1 MNGAAIA
8 VLQGAAV
15 EGPTTA
21 AEVAAAWLLGFGN
34 RGTRDGYRR
43 DLGEWVEF
51 TERIGVEALA
61 AHRAHVEAF
70 TRWLEVE
77 GRSRATIARKLAA
90 LSSFY
95 TYAVDEGVIDRSP
108 VRGRRPKVDADS
120 QQLGL
125 DRDELRALLAAARRS
140 GPRDSALA
148 LLLTMNGLRISEALA
163 AAVDDLSSARG
174 HRTLTIVRKG
184 DSRALVPLAPVV
196 GEALDAML
204 EARDDAGNTRVTGTP
219 LFATSS
225 GRSMDRQA
233 ARKVIR
239 RLAREAGIE
248 KRVSPHTLR
257 HGFVTAAL
265 DAGAPL
271 RDVQDAAGHADPR
284 TTRRYDRGRH
294 SLDRH
299 PTYAVAVALAE

>member
-1 MNGAAIA
+1 MT
-8 VLQGAAV
+8 GAAV
-15 EGPTTA
+15 VLLPNAAIERPTTA
-21 AEVAAAWLLGFGN
+21 AEVTAAWLLGYGN
-34 RGTRDGYRR
+34 EGTRNGYRR
-43 DLGEWVEF
+43 DLEEWAGF
-51 TERIGVEALA
+51 AERIGVEPLA
-61 AHRAHVEAF
+61 AHRAHIEAF
-70 TRWLEVE
+70 ARALEAA

-95 TYAVDEGVIDRSP
+95 TYAVDEGLVDRSP

-120 QQLGL
+120 QRLGL
-125 DRDELRALLAAARRS
+125 DRDELRALIAAGRKS
-140 GPRDSALA
+140 GPRDAALV
-148 LLLTMNGLRISEALA
+148 LLLTMNGLRVSEAVA
-163 AAVDDLSSARG
+163 ATVDGLSSSRG
-174 HRTLTIVRKG
+174 HRTLTVVRKG
-184 DSRALVPLAPVV
+184 EHRALVPLAPVV

-204 EARDDAGNTRVTGTP
+204 EARPPIASDPAP

-225 GRSMDRQA
+225 GRAMDRQA
-233 ARKVIR
+233 AGKVIR
-239 RLAREAGIE
+239 RLARQAHID
-248 KRVSPHTLR
+248 KPVSPHTLR

-299 PTYAVAVALAE
+299 VTYLVAGALAE

>member
-1 MNGAAIA
+1 MTAPGLA
-8 VLQGAAV
+8 VLPAV
-15 EGPTTA
+15 AIGRPTTA
-21 AEVAAAWLLGFGN
+21 EDVAAAWLLGYGN
-34 RGTRDGYRR
+34 EGTRKGYLR
-43 DLGEWVEF
+43 DLAEWVEF
-51 TERIGVEALA
+51 AGRVGVEPLS
-61 AHRAHVEAF
+61 AHRAHIEAF
-70 TRWLEVE
+70 ARSLEAE

-95 TYAVDEGVIDRSP
+95 TYAVDEGLIDRSP
-108 VRGRRPKVDADS
+108 VKGRRPKVSADS

-125 DRDELRALLAAARRS
+125 DRDELRALVAAGRRS
-140 GPRDSALA
+140 GPRDAALV

-163 AAVDDLSSARG
+163 ANADDLSSTRG
-174 HRTLTIVRKG
+174 HRTLAIVRKG
-184 DSRALVPLAPVV
+184 DTRALVPLAPVV

-204 EARDDAGNTRVTGTP
+204 EARPPEIAP

-225 GRSMDRQA
+225 GRRMDRQA
-233 ARKVIR
+233 AGKVIR
-239 RLAREAGIE
+239 RLAREAGID
-248 KRVSPHTLR
+248 KPVSPHTLR